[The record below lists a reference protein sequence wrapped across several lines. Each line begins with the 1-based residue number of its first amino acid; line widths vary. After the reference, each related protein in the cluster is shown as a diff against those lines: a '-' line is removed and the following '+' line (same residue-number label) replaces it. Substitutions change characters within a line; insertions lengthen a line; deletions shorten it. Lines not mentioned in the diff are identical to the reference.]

1 MGGATLTTNGAER
14 AVAAVIETRLHI
26 TPPVRLLVI
35 DDEAQNLELISAA
48 LEQSGLEVLTAAS
61 PEAGLEIFFRVMPEI
76 VLVDLMMPN
85 MSGMEV
91 LERVVSVDPG
101 TEVMLMTGHYST
113 DSAVEAIQKGASDYF
128 EKPIDIN
135 RLRSHI
141 STLLSEMNRRRR
153 ALQLDNELLNAFQFE
168 GIVGRSPL
176 MLEVFLKVR
185 RVAPHFRTVLLT
197 GATGSG
203 KELVARA
210 LHHLSP
216 GARNPLAV
224 TNCASIVGSLFET
237 ELFGY
242 VKGAFT
248 GATQD
253 KVGLFEFANGGTVF
267 LDEIGELPLS
277 QQAKLLRVIQN
288 QEVQRVGSP
297 VVRKV
302 DVRVVAATHHDLR
315 ALVAEKKFREDL
327 FYRLSMVEITM
338 PRLTDRKE
346 DLPLLQRHMLNLFSR
361 QYGKTIRGITRRAQN
376 VLARYPWPGN
386 VRELENVLGNA
397 CMLTSGEVLDVIDLP
412 EYVRTAPSRP
422 AVEYDDSLTLDEVQ
436 RKHANR
442 VLEKFDGNKVK
453 AAEAMGISRGT
464 LYRLLNEQTLN

>member
-1 MGGATLTTNGAER
+1 MSIERQIERKQMSGVTLARNGQER
-14 AVAAVIETRLHI
+14 AVAAVIEPKVPV
-26 TPPVRLLVI
+26 TPPVRMLVI
-35 DDEAQNLELISAA
+35 DDEVQNLELISAA
-48 LEQSGLEVLTAAS
+48 LDQSGLEVLTAAS

-85 MSGMEV
+85 ISGMEV

-101 TEVMLMTGHYST
+101 TEVILMAGHYST

-128 EKPIDIN
+128 EKPIDID
-135 RLRSHI
+135 RLRDHI
-141 STLLSEMNRRRR
+141 DVLLSEMTRRRR
-153 ALQLDNELLNAFQFE
+153 ALQLDNELLNTFQFE

-224 TNCASIVGSLFET
+224 TNCASIVGSLLET

-253 KVGLFEFANGGTVF
+253 NVGLFEFANGGTVF

-288 QEVQRVGSP
+288 
-297 VVRKV
+297 
-302 DVRVVAATHHDLR
+302 
-315 ALVAEKKFREDL
+315 
-327 FYRLSMVEITM
+327 
-338 PRLTDRKE
+338 
-346 DLPLLQRHMLNLFSR
+346 
-361 QYGKTIRGITRRAQN
+361 
-376 VLARYPWPGN
+376 
-386 VRELENVLGNA
+386 
-397 CMLTSGEVLDVIDLP
+397 
-412 EYVRTAPSRP
+412 
-422 AVEYDDSLTLDEVQ
+422 
-436 RKHANR
+436 
-442 VLEKFDGNKVK
+442 
-453 AAEAMGISRGT
+453 
-464 LYRLLNEQTLN
+464 